1 MKVLIID
8 NHDSFTYN
16 LKHYVQQFYE
26 DVDVLRASDINIES
40 ISEYNKVILSP
51 GPGLPEDHPI
61 LNQVLVKYY
70 QNKSILG
77 ICLGQQSI
85 AEFFGATLYN
95 LSEVKHGVSSEIIHY
110 NNSKVFNDLPSNFKV
125 GHYHSWA
132 VSKEN
137 FPNVLIVTSE
147 NIEGKIMSI
156 KHKEFD
162 ITGLQFH
169 PESILT
175 ENGLKMIENWLT
187 N

>member
-8 NHDSFTYN
+8 NQDSFTYN
-16 LKHYVQQFYE
+16 LKHYVQQFYA

-40 ISEYNKVILSP
+40 ISGYNKVILSP
-51 GPGLPEDHPI
+51 GPGLPEEHPI

-77 ICLGQQSI
+77 ICLGKQSI

-95 LSEVKHGVSSEIIHY
+95 LSEVKHGVCSEIIHY
-110 NNSKVFNDLPSNFKV
+110 NNSKVFNDLASNFKV

-137 FPNVLIVTSE
+137 FPNELTVTSE

-187 N
+187 D